1 MYIIRFQKY
10 KYNRVHKDSLRLV
23 VIKQGKAPNSGSQV
37 AILGYYN
44 KKKNVVALK
53 LDLLLLWLS
62 LGVTFSNSTYKLLH
76 TLIKI

>member
-1 MYIIRFQKY
+1 
-10 KYNRVHKDSLRLV
+10 
-23 VIKQGKAPNSGSQV
+23 V

-44 KKKNVVALK
+44 KKKNIVALK